1 MSWPFLDLPYT
12 SKTKNSMT
20 HMITHGTT
28 LTATTTLIAINTPR
42 SIDPPPPPPPPPPPL
57 HPPGQAAHDTT

>member
-12 SKTKNSMT
+12 SKIKNSMT

-42 SIDPPPPPPPPPPPL
+42 SIPPPPPPPPPL